1 MSRIWNS
8 IKITPVNPSVVFSL
22 KNKSFLTRKLAGLAV
37 HYIIRSTYSK
47 LTVNPRYHENSFVLN
62 GLHSLVPKGSK
73 VLDIGSA
80 ESDFPLY
87 LHASGF
93 EVIPFDQREYP
104 LLPSVQGDAM
114 KLDHYFQPSTFDA
127 ITVISTLEHIGIG
140 AYGDVRNSVTYLSL
154 IGLWKAL
161 LKPEG
166 CMLITLPVTSGD
178 TRREP
183 GQWVVNLASFRESL
197 LEANAITLLEKLV
210 VERSSLPCGW
220 EEVQVDTGVPFSLGV
235 YMCAIHFTTK

>member
-22 KNKSFLTRKLAGLAV
+22 KNKSFITRKLAGLAV
-37 HYIIRSTYSK
+37 NYIIRNTYSK
-47 LTVNPRYHENSFVLN
+47 VTVNPRYHENSFVLN
-62 GLHSLVPKGSK
+62 SLQTLIPKGSK

-93 EVIPFDQREYP
+93 AVTPFDQRIYP

-114 KLDHYFQPSTFDA
+114 KLDHYFQPSSFDA
-127 ITVISTLEHIGIG
+127 ITVISTIEHIGIG
-140 AYGDVRNSVTYLSL
+140 AYGDARNSVTYLSL
-154 IGLWKAL
+154 INLWKTM

-166 CMLITLPVTSGD
+166 LMIITLPVASGE
-178 TRREP
+178 TRRET
-183 GQWVVNLASFRESL
+183 GQWVVNLTSFRKSL
-197 LEANAITLLEKLV
+197 TEAHGVTVIEKLV
-210 VERSSLPCGW
+210 VESATLTCGW
-220 EEVQVDTGVPFSLGV
+220 EEVPVNTGVAFNMGV
-235 YMCAIHFTTK
+235 YMCAFRFTT